1 MTENAAKRALRL
13 LDLVP
18 YLNANQGATVRQV
31 SERFE
36 ITDEEVIKD
45 LDLISMCG
53 LLGFTPL
60 ELIDISHE
68 DGIITVRNPQNLDL
82 PRNFNEEEVLLL
94 QIALSAL
101 ENLLP
106 SERRSFIRNLR
117 GKLRLEFRSDFP
129 EAAFAYHGDVDD
141 RKLRLIQSALT
152 SNHKLKIT
160 YLNLAKDEVTTRTIS
175 PLRIIA
181 ETKRTLIEAYCET
194 ARAIRTFNLSQIQE
208 LIELDEASES
218 SVADSNPDFLLA
230 EIAAFPESEFVR
242 QNGDEMTKLG
252 NDQYAIKIFQ
262 EDWIIRSVLA
272 AGGAVKVLKPLE
284 LKRAISRFAASAL
297 ENYT

>member
-45 LDLISMCG
+45 IDLISMCG

-68 DGIITVRNPQNLDL
+68 DGIITVRNPQNLDI
-82 PRNFNEEEVLLL
+82 PRNFNEEEVLIL
-94 QIALSAL
+94 QIALSAF

-106 SERRSFIRNLR
+106 NERQSFIRNLR
-117 GKLRLEFRSDFP
+117 AKLRLEFRSDFP
-129 EAAFAYHGDVDD
+129 EAAFAYQGDVDD
-141 RKLRLIQSALT
+141 QKLRLIERAITTNQKAR
-152 SNHKLKIT
+152 IT
-160 YLNLAKDEVTTRTIS
+160 YLNLAKDEVTTRIIS

-208 LIELDEASES
+208 LSELNEARES
-218 SVADSNPDFLLA
+218 SVADSNPDCLVA
-230 EIAAFPESEFVR
+230 EIEALPDSEFVR
-242 QNGDEMTKLG
+242 QNGDQLMKLG
-252 NDQYAIKIFQ
+252 NNQYAIKIFQ
-262 EDWIIRSVLA
+262 EDWIVRSVLA
-272 AGGAVKVLKPLE
+272 AGGTVKVLKPLE
-284 LKRAISRFAASAL
+284 LKRVISRIAASAL
-297 ENYT
+297 ETYA